1 MQSESKAFKHQIPS
15 LMAAARAALGPV
27 IVIGE
32 RAGWSGL
39 TLATMVVTALLSDIY
54 DGVLARRWKC
64 DTAAVRLFDSMA
76 DNVFYV
82 GAAVALWMRQPQL
95 MRSFEAPI
103 GIVLGIEVFKFV
115 FDFVKFG
122 KPSSYHSYLAKT
134 WGLVLATTVVM
145 SFALHVTLGLRVA
158 WWVALALGMVTC
170 LEGLAMS
177 VIMPEWRHDLKTL
190 WRALALRRRI
200 LLHRRRDMQRLARL
214 SRNALRGAGTL
225 AALVVALTGIS
236 AHAASI
242 PSVTFIGGSTPGITM
257 RAKGT
262 LDTGSDQLAFQW
274 SGGSL
279 AIPYT
284 QIQNFSYREKQTP
297 NLGLLPAILIGLI
310 RPQIYRHIVS
320 ITYFDTSG
328 QKQVAIFEVPKQAKD
343 TLPVVLQERTGVCSD
358 QYQIPC
364 RTSVGRDA
372 HGVVARGAIV
382 P

>member
-1 MQSESKAFKHQIPS
+1 MQSESKASKHQIPS
-15 LMAAARAALGPV
+15 LMAAARAALGAV

-145 SFALHVTLGLRVA
+145 SFAMHRNAVLQIA
-158 WWVALALGMVTC
+158 WWASLALGVIAC
-170 LEGLAMS
+170 LEGFAMS
-177 VIMPEWRHDLKTL
+177 LILPEWRHDLKTL
-190 WRALALRRRI
+190 ARALAARRQI
-200 LLHRRRDMQRLARL
+200 LLYRRRDAQRLARL
-214 SRNALRGAGTL
+214 SRNT
-225 AALVVALTGIS
+225 V
-236 AHAASI
+236 
-242 PSVTFIGGSTPGITM
+242 
-257 RAKGT
+257 
-262 LDTGSDQLAFQW
+262 W
-274 SGGSL
+274 
-279 AIPYT
+279 
-284 QIQNFSYREKQTP
+284 
-297 NLGLLPAILIGLI
+297 
-310 RPQIYRHIVS
+310 
-320 ITYFDTSG
+320 
-328 QKQVAIFEVPKQAKD
+328 
-343 TLPVVLQERTGVCSD
+343 
-358 QYQIPC
+358 
-364 RTSVGRDA
+364 
-372 HGVVARGAIV
+372 
-382 P
+382 

>member
-1 MQSESKAFKHQIPS
+1 MRASRSGNAASPTRTRCYAMRIPPPYRSCPRGRRLWSFLCSQRTPGRCCRTPGCDTHETVLIVPPERAAARYSPSQTQKERAMQSESKAFKHQIPS

-200 LLHRRRDMQRLARL
+200 LLH
-214 SRNALRGAGTL
+214 
-225 AALVVALTGIS
+225 
-236 AHAASI
+236 
-242 PSVTFIGGSTPGITM
+242 
-257 RAKGT
+257 
-262 LDTGSDQLAFQW
+262 
-274 SGGSL
+274 
-279 AIPYT
+279 
-284 QIQNFSYREKQTP
+284 
-297 NLGLLPAILIGLI
+297 
-310 RPQIYRHIVS
+310 
-320 ITYFDTSG
+320 
-328 QKQVAIFEVPKQAKD
+328 
-343 TLPVVLQERTGVCSD
+343 
-358 QYQIPC
+358 
-364 RTSVGRDA
+364 
-372 HGVVARGAIV
+372 
-382 P
+382 